1 MQIKNLFDKKL
12 LKFLMVG
19 IINTMVGAGI
29 MFLLYNVFNVSYW
42 ISSAANYIIGGIVSF
57 VLNKFFTFNNHSK
70 SAKQIIYFIVTVGIC
85 YIIAYIIA
93 KEFVLFI
100 FSSYSDKI
108 KDNIAMLFGM
118 CIYTG
123 LNYIIQ
129 CFFIFKDNSEY
140 ENDKE

>member
-1 MQIKNLFDKKL
+1 MQIKDLFDKKL
-12 LKFLMVG
+12 LKFLLVG
-19 IINTMVGAGI
+19 VINTLIGAGI

-42 ISSAANYIIGGIVSF
+42 ISSAANYIIGGIASF

-70 SAKQIIYFIVTVGIC
+70 NIKQILYFILTVGFC
-85 YIIAYIIA
+85 YVIAYIFA

-108 KDNIAMLFGM
+108 KDNISMLLGM

-123 LNYIIQ
+123 LNYLIQ
-129 CFFIFKDNSEY
+129 RFIVFKDNSEY
-140 ENDKE
+140 GTDDK

>member
-1 MQIKNLFDKKL
+1 
-12 LKFLMVG
+12 MVG

-70 SAKQIIYFIVTVGIC
+70 SVKQIIHFIVTVGIC

-129 CFFIFKDNSEY
+129 RFFIFKDNSEY
-140 ENDKE
+140 ENNKE